1 MHSTD
6 RSSPFFPPGG
16 THSHVLQ
23 ITDRH
28 ITIGLKLKTPA
39 AASAAGAAGSLHFS
53 PLAPYSVIFLR
64 AHSFLL
70 HPMQTDAIEKGD
82 LFSLAAHSLVQEID
96 PSRRFFRSLSMD
108 AFPYFLHH
116 HLGKKEK
123 GGNNKERPPLPPLIT
138 FVLWHLPTKRK
149 EEERRLRIG
158 KKSRAMCCVGEEGNM
173 LPLSTVSL
181 S

>member
-28 ITIGLKLKTPA
+28 ITIGLKLKTP
-39 AASAAGAAGSLHFS
+39 AAGSLHFS

-82 LFSLAAHSLVQEID
+82 LFSLAAHSLVPEID

-158 KKSRAMCCVGEEGNM
+158 KKSRAMCCVREEGNM